1 MASGASHNIAVS
13 DDQNVLTFGSGEQ
26 GQLGVDSLQVGLPV
40 PVSPF
45 LVHGGHCV
53 VTVRLGLGF
62 TVRGIH

>member
-45 LVHGGHCV
+45 LV